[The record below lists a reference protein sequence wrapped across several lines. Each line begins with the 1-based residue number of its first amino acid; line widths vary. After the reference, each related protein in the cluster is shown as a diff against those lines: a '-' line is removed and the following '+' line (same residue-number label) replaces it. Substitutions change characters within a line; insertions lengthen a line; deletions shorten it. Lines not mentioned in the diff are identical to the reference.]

1 MKKLLS
7 VLALTVLVLSLA
19 SCGGEKAD
27 YTFGNISEE
36 FVLLSEAYVPST
48 LPAPYKAGEGFYD
61 EITGKGVLFGDTESE
76 ISIKSDDGITVTVT
90 IDGKRIN
97 MYAEGLEGAQIVDL
111 DTNDNMNE
119 LAIYS
124 AGPSM
129 DPSIHFVRFD
139 GEKASL
145 IYFVESDD
153 DVMKSF
159 VPTSMYGY
167 HGGTEAD
174 TAPTYGAVYTN
185 KQGKILHSMQY
196 IGFTDPR
203 YALSYYQLE
212 GDCLVLKELT
222 PDNLPKDF
230 KTSAPVHA
238 FFTPMD
244 TAPEKYEDPKL
255 FNNFE
260 NPREFGVGTEF
271 KILGYGKCYNY
282 YAFFVEIEGE
292 KGVMTFW
299 TGD

>member
-7 VLALTVLVLSLA
+7 VLILTFIVLSLA
-19 SCGGEKAD
+19 SCESGKKD
-27 YTFGNISEE
+27 YTFANLNEE
-36 FVLLSEAYVPST
+36 FVLLSEAVVPST
-48 LPAPYKAGEGFYD
+48 LPAPYKAGEGFYN
-61 EITGKGVLFGDTESE
+61 EITGKGVLFGDAESE
-76 ISIKSDDGITVTVT
+76 ISIKSDDGITITVT
-90 IDGKRIN
+90 IDGKHSN

-111 DTNDNMNE
+111 DTNDNMHE

-139 GEKASL
+139 GEKVSL
-145 IYFVESDD
+145 IYFLEGDD
-153 DVMKSF
+153 AVMKSF

-167 HGGTEAD
+167 HGGTESD

-185 KQGKILHSMQY
+185 KKGKILHSMQY
-196 IGFTDPR
+196 IGFTKPR

-212 GDCLVLKELT
+212 GESLVLKELSA
-222 PDNLPKDF
+222 DNLPQSF
-230 KTSAPVHA
+230 KTSAPVHT

-260 NPREFGVGTEF
+260 NPREFKEGVEF
-271 KILGYGKCYNY
+271 KILDYGKCYNY